1 MSHPLEPWQTLSS
14 EDVYVSEPW
23 LKLSVEQIRLPD
35 GHIVNG
41 YHRVQMQ
48 DYATIF
54 AQVPDSRVIV
64 LRQYKHGV
72 GRVSLMLPGGGIHD
86 SEDPLETAKRELLEE
101 TGYTAENWQH
111 LTSFVSSANY
121 RCSHGHIFTA
131 CNAQQVAAPNSGD
144 LEEMETVL
152 MTPTDLMTAVK
163 QGEVVVLGAIA
174 AIALALNPLF
184 R

>member
-1 MSHPLEPWQTLSS
+1 MSHSLEPWQTLSS

-23 LKLSVEQIRLPD
+23 LKLSVEQIQLPD
-35 GHIVNG
+35 GGVVNG

-54 AQVPDSRVIV
+54 AQVPDGRVIV

-72 GRVSLMLPGGGIHD
+72 GRVSLTLPGGGIHGA
-86 SEDPLETAKRELLEE
+86 EDPLETAQRELLEE

-152 MTPTDLMTAVK
+152 MTPTELITAVK

>member
-1 MSHPLEPWQTLSS
+1 MSSNLKPWQTLSR
-14 EDVYVSEPW
+14 EDVYVSDPW
-23 LKLSVEQIRLPD
+23 LKLSVEQIQLPD
-35 GHIVNG
+35 GRIVDG
-41 YHRVQMQ
+41 YHHVQMQ

-54 AQVPDSRVIV
+54 AQVPDGRVIV

-72 GRVSLMLPGGGIHD
+72 GRVSLMLPGGGIHG

-121 RCSHGHIFTA
+121 RCSHGHIFMA
-131 CNAQQVAAPNSGD
+131 SNAQPITAPNSGD

-152 MTPTDLMTAVK
+152 LTPAELITALQ
-163 QGEVVVLGAIA
+163 QGEIVVLGAIA